1 MGADVD
7 RLAGRAALR
16 QVFFDA
22 IFYSGRRLS
31 LGRWNPSPARV
42 FSSLKRGIY
51 MAAKILCL
59 SASLLGATLG
69 ACWPIADKNESNNA
83 QNATSSAEG
92 TNGSSGNSAVADIA
106 LEIALNQFPGGY
118 QSRWAKSTAACADDP
133 ETSTEIMSLQ
143 GRLIKLPEDIG
154 TMVQGKRMTSK
165 TMEAE
170 FEFVGSDSKSTRSM
184 GFELSEDRQRLTRT
198 DLSDGLRT
206 RYVRCPKLMA
216 G

>member
-1 MGADVD
+1 
-7 RLAGRAALR
+7 
-16 QVFFDA
+16 
-22 IFYSGRRLS
+22 
-31 LGRWNPSPARV
+31 
-42 FSSLKRGIY
+42 
-51 MAAKILCL
+51 
-59 SASLLGATLG
+59 
-69 ACWPIADKNESNNA
+69 
-83 QNATSSAEG
+83 
-92 TNGSSGNSAVADIA
+92 

-133 ETSTEIMSLQ
+133 ESSTETMFLQ
-143 GRLIKLPEDIG
+143 GRLIKLPDDIG

-170 FEFVGSDSKSTRSM
+170 FEFVGKDTKSIRSM

-198 DLSDGLRT
+198 DLADGLRT

>member
-1 MGADVD
+1 
-7 RLAGRAALR
+7 
-16 QVFFDA
+16 
-22 IFYSGRRLS
+22 
-31 LGRWNPSPARV
+31 
-42 FSSLKRGIY
+42 

-92 TNGSSGNSAVADIA
+92 INGSSGNAAVADIA

-118 QSRWAKSTAACADDP
+118 QSRWAKSTGACADDP

-143 GRLIKLPEDIG
+143 GRLIKLPDDIG

-170 FEFVGSDSKSTRSM
+170 FEFVGSDSKSVRAM